1 MNNYIKLKNRGL
13 KYEIDKFGFKKRV
26 YKIKSSTKKC
36 KELMRKIEKADK
48 QIIKAKLLCIEERKK
63 LRNKQLNDKVKKIAK
78 IKKQMNIKGVQDE

>member
-1 MNNYIKLKNRGL
+1 MIKFVKLKDRGI

-48 QIIKAKLLCIEERKK
+48 QIIEAKLLCINEREK
-63 LRNKQLNDKVKKIAK
+63 LRVKQKKDKVKK
-78 IKKQMNIKGVQDE
+78 MNIKRLNNE

>member
-1 MNNYIKLKNRGL
+1 MNNYIKLKNRGI

-48 QIIKAKLLCIEERKK
+48 QIIEAKLLCINEREK
-63 LRNKQLNDKVKKIAK
+63 LRVKQKKDKVKK
-78 IKKQMNIKGVQDE
+78 MNIKRLNNE